1 MKEELEK
8 AWKEAVSF
16 PGSSPPEEAVEIGR
30 IEKGGIIFIFYR
42 GKAGYYYNTVR
53 GIAFA
58 GWLEER
64 IQEKAGHKLCQ
75 KKADAP
81 KDASV
86 RTSHACPPHKL
97 DIYMVT

>member
-30 IEKGGIIFIFYR
+30 IEKGGVTFIFYR
-42 GKAGYYYNTVR
+42 GETGYYYNTVQ

-64 IQEKAGHKLCQ
+64 IQERTGYKSCQ
-75 KKADAP
+75 KKSGCTKRCIRADKP
-81 KDASV
+81 CMS
-86 RTSHACPPHKL
+86 T
-97 DIYMVT
+97 T